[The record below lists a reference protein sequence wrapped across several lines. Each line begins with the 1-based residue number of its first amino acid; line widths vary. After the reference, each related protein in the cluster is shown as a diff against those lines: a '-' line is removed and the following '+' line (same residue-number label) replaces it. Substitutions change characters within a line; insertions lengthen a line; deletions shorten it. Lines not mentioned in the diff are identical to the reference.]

1 MQTFYSSIFATERMK
16 PVIGITSSYNNTDQ
30 SYILP
35 SSYVLAVERG
45 GGIPLLLPPTL
56 NIDVDRHLALVDG
69 VILTGGV
76 DVDPR
81 LYDEDPIPQMGII
94 DPLRDDYEL
103 KLTRR
108 IIETRKPVLAICRGC
123 QILNVTAR
131 GKLWQDINSQVT
143 NSMKHNQQAPTF
155 YASHTVRMAKDS
167 KLSAIY
173 GTETIGVN
181 TFHHQGIKAL
191 GSGLTAAAWANDGTI
206 EAIEG
211 LGKFTI
217 GVQWHPERMLDSDHI
232 KLFKAFTSVL

>member
-1 MQTFYSSIFATERMK
+1 MK

-69 VILTGGV
+69 IILTGGV

-81 LYDEDPIPQMGII
+81 FYDEDPIPQMGII

-123 QILNVTAR
+123 QILNVAAG

-143 NSMKHNQQAPTF
+143 NSIKHNQQAPTF

-167 KLSAIY
+167 KLSEIY
-173 GTETIGVN
+173 GIETIGVN
-181 TFHHQGIKAL
+181 TFHHQGIKAR
-191 GSGLTAAAWANDGTI
+191 GSGLTAAAWANDETI

-211 LGKFTI
+211 SGKFTL
-217 GVQWHPERMLDSDHI
+217 GVQWHPER
-232 KLFKAFTSVL
+232 